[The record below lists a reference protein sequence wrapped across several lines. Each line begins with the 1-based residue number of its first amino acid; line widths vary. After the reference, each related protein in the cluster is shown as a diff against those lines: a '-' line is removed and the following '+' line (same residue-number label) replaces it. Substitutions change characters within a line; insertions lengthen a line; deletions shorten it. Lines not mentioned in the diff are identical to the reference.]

1 MSNDSFSHLY
11 GPVPSRRLG
20 RSLGIDLVPYKV
32 CSYDCIYCQLG
43 STGSTT
49 IERREYVSVDEIM
62 DELEQKLAT
71 GIAIDYISLAGS
83 GEPTLHSGI
92 GELIRRI
99 KALTSIPVAVLT
111 NGSLLWMEEL
121 QEALMP
127 ADLLI
132 PSLDA
137 GDDAVFQQV
146 NRPDSS
152 ISFDRMAQGLIDFS
166 KRFKGEIWL
175 EVFLLSGITDT
186 EQEVKKIAQFTQ
198 LISPARVQLNSV
210 YRPPAE
216 NYAFGLTLKQME
228 GLKTLFSGVVEIISE
243 SALHSVEPASFDI
256 SREDDIISLIKRR
269 PCTVNDVANGLNMH
283 PNDALKQIGLLL
295 SSGKLQSSPEKSGFY
310 IISQH

>member
-1 MSNDSFSHLY
+1 MSMDNFRHLY

-49 IERREYVSVDEIM
+49 VARREYVPVDEIM
-62 DELEQKLAT
+62 EELEQKLAA

-83 GEPTLHSGI
+83 GEPTLHNGI
-92 GELIRRI
+92 GDIIRRI
-99 KALTSIPVAVLT
+99 KLITSIPVAVLT
-111 NGSLLWMEEL
+111 NGSLLWMEDL
-121 QEALMP
+121 QDALMP

-137 GDDAVFQQV
+137 GDEAVFQEV

-152 ISFDRMAQGLIDFS
+152 ISFDKMVQGLIDFS
-166 KRFKGEIWL
+166 RRFKGEIWL
-175 EVFLLSGITDT
+175 EVFLLSGITDN
-186 EQEVKKIAQFTQ
+186 EQAVKKIAELTQ
-198 LISPARVQLNSV
+198 RITPTRVQLNSV

-216 NYAFGLTLKQME
+216 DYAFGLTSEQME
-228 GLKTLFSGVVEIISE
+228 KLKSYFPGTVEIISE
-243 SALHSVEPASFDI
+243 SALHSVEPASFDL
-256 SREDDIISLIKRR
+256 SRQEDIISLISRR
-269 PCTVNDVANGLNMH
+269 PCTVNDVAVGLNMH
-283 PNDALKQIGLLL
+283 QNDSLKQIGLLV
-295 SSGKLQSSPEKSGFY
+295 SSGKLQPAPGKSGFY